1 MAGTGMA
8 AALVGLACVATAV
21 SAALLYAASPHC
33 VWHAWRRRRGVLAG
47 GFALATLALAAW
59 IAALGAGAGTCAMLV
74 GWMLALVAQPWLA
87 LLADRR
93 AAEATALEDD

>member
-1 MAGTGMA
+1 M
-8 AALVGLACVATAV
+8 L
-21 SAALLYAASPHC
+21 SAMLLYAASPHC

-47 GFALATLALAAW
+47 GFALTVLALAGW
-59 IAALGAGAGTCAMLV
+59 IAALGVGAGLCAMLV
-74 GWMLALVAQPWLA
+74 GWMLALAAQPYLA

>member
-1 MAGTGMA
+1 MTGWLTGMA
-8 AALVGLACVATAV
+8 CIATTA
-21 SAALLYAASPHC
+21 SAMLMYAASPHC

-47 GFALATLALAAW
+47 GFVLAALALAAW

-74 GWMLALVAQPWLA
+74 GWMLALVAQPYLA

>member
-1 MAGTGMA
+1 MTAWLT
-8 AALVGLACVATAV
+8 LLACAATV
-21 SAALLYAASPHC
+21 LSAALLYAASPHC

-59 IAALGAGAGTCAMLV
+59 TGALGPGAGTCAMLV
-74 GWMLALVAQPWLA
+74 GWMLALAAQPYLA

-93 AAEATALEDD
+93 AAEATAREDD

>member
-1 MAGTGMA
+1 MTAW
-8 AALVGLACVATAV
+8 LVALACTATMA

-47 GFALATLALAAW
+47 GFALAASALTAW
-59 IAALGAGAGTCAMLV
+59 IAALGPGAGACAMLV
-74 GWMLALVAQPWLA
+74 GWMLALAAQPYLA

-93 AAEATALEDD
+93 AAEAAALEDD

>member
-1 MAGTGMA
+1 VFVLTS
-8 AALVGLACVATAV
+8 LACLATAL

-47 GFALATLALAAW
+47 SLVLAALALFLW
-59 IAALGAGAGTCAMLV
+59 IVALGAGAGSCAMLV
-74 GWMLALVAQPWLA
+74 GGMLALVAQPWLA

-93 AAEATALEDD
+93 AAEAMAREDD